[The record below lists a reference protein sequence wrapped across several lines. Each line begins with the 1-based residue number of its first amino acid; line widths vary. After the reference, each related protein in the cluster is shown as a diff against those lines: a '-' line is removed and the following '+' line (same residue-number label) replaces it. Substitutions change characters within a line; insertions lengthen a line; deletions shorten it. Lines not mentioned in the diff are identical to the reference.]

1 MLRSNPS
8 LTPQTNIT
16 IDKTNTTTPEL
27 ESDTLELKPDTSQV
41 TSRQSRDRHE
51 AGSETLMGMI
61 RQTMNIDDL
70 EVQQHNERIKQSQ
83 HDNTDNEKDNYE
95 HM

>member
-16 IDKTNTTTPEL
+16 IDKTNATDPEP
-27 ESDTLELKPDTSQV
+27 EPDTSQI
-41 TSRQSRDRHE
+41 TSRQSRARHE

-61 RQTMNIDDL
+61 RQTMNINDP
-70 EVQQHNERIKQSQ
+70 EVQQHNERVKQSQ

-95 HM
+95 HI